1 MEHEIIQK
9 YQKYQSQGHWLKDL
23 DPVNRINIWMAIGLM
38 SMITKDWRFGLAAC
52 IFYVLVA
59 VYLKILKPYLK
70 LFGVCFVFLGLMT
83 VLARV
88 IGHRNEG
95 TPLLVILGFPITDA
109 ALKNGLDMAFFL
121 LGFSGAVFILFLTTP
136 VRDIMLALEQRKWVK
151 PSTSYIV
158 LVSFKTITELG
169 NNMKSILE
177 SQQAR
182 GIETQGNML
191 TRLKS
196 AFPVI
201 TPTVLSAISYTE
213 DKCISMESRAFAR
226 EEGHTYL
233 RIFKPVPVWEK
244 VLVAVVDICLV
255 LVIAGKIYISV
266 AG

>member
-1 MEHEIIQK
+1 MIKK
-9 YQKYQSQGHWLKDL
+9 YQCYQRQGNWLKDL
-23 DPVNRINIWMAIGLM
+23 DPVNKINIWLAIGIIAM
-38 SMITKDWRFGLAAC
+38 VVKDWRYGVIAC
-52 IFYVLVA
+52 IAYMLIA
-59 VYLKILKPYLK
+59 AYLKVFKPYMK

-83 VLARV
+83 VLVRAV
-88 IGHRNEG
+88 GHRQEG
-95 TPLLVILGFPITDA
+95 AALFHVLGFPVTDA
-109 ALKNGLDMAFFL
+109 ALKNGLDMASFL
-121 LGFSGAVFILFLTTP
+121 LGFSGAIFLLFLTTP
-136 VRDIMLALEQRKWVK
+136 MRDIMLSLEQRKWVK

-158 LVSFKTITELG
+158 LVSFKTITELS

-201 TPTVLSAISYTE
+201 SPTVLSAISYTE
-213 DKCISMESRAFAR
+213 DKCISMESRAFAH

-244 VLVAVVDICLV
+244 LLVSLIDIGFIG
-255 LVIAGKIYISV
+255 VIIGKIYFSFIK
-266 AG
+266 